1 MNSNYGKERPT
12 KLLQHYA
19 TQSSMGWFSETLKKH
34 MLMVYQNTLATKY
47 IKAVTKKGIA
57 MA

>member
-1 MNSNYGKERPT
+1 
-12 KLLQHYA
+12 
-19 TQSSMGWFSETLKKH
+19 MGWFSETLKKR

-47 IKAVTKKGIA
+47 IKTVTKKKEIA